1 MNMRGVL
8 SLIEIKGIAK
18 KIVEELVD
26 RSNQLGEG
34 RSVGT
39 IGFVD
44 DNGYIAGYNKI
55 IDGGLSGLPY
65 RKLLSNVSKNKYCS
79 LMEMINQLP
88 ENAVIISTDPG
99 ETGIIVNTG
108 GINIF
113 NLPVIKVGVK
123 NNSAVG
129 VGILY
134 PEKKNFNLASRSEKA
149 QLDSLTALT
158 MEAER
163 KALKASTEIRLE
175 YLHISGELPIISLDK
190 NDYKEWKN
198 NETDWEIPRINIK
211 SIDKEFAQKLVDRS
225 ISIEQGREVA
235 AFGKIDEDGSV
246 KQTSKIVIGGMG
258 YIPSRQL
265 ASSYQDIDDI
275 SLREA
280 YTDVIPHDTVIV
292 HTHPGGTG
300 VMHMSDA
307 MAGPGMWGRPIM
319 AIGHNKKGEIKGA
332 SVIELT
338 DRLCQLADENEDLEQ
353 KFFNVETSEE
363 ELKIRKRRYK
373 IAQEFT
379 DLCKQVELK

>member
-1 MNMRGVL
+1 LQEV
-8 SLIEIKGIAK
+8 KGIAEE
-18 KIVEELVD
+18 IVNRLVE

-39 IGFVD
+39 IAYLD
-44 DNGYIAGYNKI
+44 KDGYISSYNKI
-55 IDGGLSGLPY
+55 INGGLSGLPY
-65 RKLLSNVSKNKYCS
+65 RLLLSEVSEKKCCS
-79 LMEMINQLP
+79 LLEMINQLP

-99 ETGIIVNTG
+99 ESGIIVNTG

-123 NNSAVG
+123 NGSAVG

-134 PEKKNFNLASRSEKA
+134 PEKKNFNLATKSEKA
-149 QLDSLTALT
+149 QLDSLTAMS

-163 KALKASTEIRLE
+163 EALKISTQIKLK
-175 YLHISGELPIISLDK
+175 YLHISGELPIVSLDK
-190 NDYKEWKN
+190 EKYKKKIKN
-198 NETDWEIPRINIK
+198 NKCWKIKSSNIK
-211 SIDKEFAQKLVDRS
+211 SIDQEFAQKLVNKS
-225 ISIEQGREVA
+225 INIEQGREVA
-235 AFGKIDEDGSV
+235 AFGEIKENGR
-246 KQTSKIVIGGMG
+246 VIQASDLVVGGMG
-258 YIPSRQL
+258 YIPPRLL
-265 ASSYQDIDDI
+265 ASSYCDIGNI

-280 YTDVIPHDTVIV
+280 YSEIIPSNTTIV

-319 AIGHNKKGEIKGA
+319 AIGHNKKGKIRGVSA
-332 SVIELT
+332 IELS
-338 DRLCQLADENEDLEQ
+338 DRLCELADENEDLEQ
-353 KFFNVETSEE
+353 KFFEAETPEE

-379 DLCKQVELK
+379 DLCKQVELN

>member
-1 MNMRGVL
+1 MYEV
-8 SLIEIKGIAK
+8 KGIAEE
-18 KIVEELVD
+18 IVNRLVE

-39 IGFVD
+39 IGFID
-44 DNGYIAGYNKI
+44 ENGYIANYNKI

-65 RKLLSNVSKNKYCS
+65 RMLLSEVSPKNQCS
-79 LMEMINQLP
+79 LVEMIAQIP
-88 ENAVIISTDPG
+88 DNAVIISTDPG

-113 NLPVIKVGVK
+113 NLPVVKVGVK
-123 NNSAVG
+123 NGSAVG

-134 PEKKNFNLASRSEKA
+134 PEKKNFNLASESEKA
-149 QLDSLTALT
+149 QLDSLAALS

-163 KALKASTEIRLE
+163 EALKKSTEIRLK
-175 YLHISGELPIISLDK
+175 YLHISGELDIVSLNKD
-190 NDYKEWKN
+190 DYQLFENKDL
-198 NETDWEIPRINIK
+198 DWVLQRNSVK
-211 SIDKEFAQKLVDRS
+211 SIDEKFAQKLVDKS
-225 ISIEQGREVA
+225 INIEQGREVA
-235 AFGKIDEDGSV
+235 AFGVIGDDGHVRQASEV
-246 KQTSKIVIGGMG
+246 VVGGMG
-258 YIPSRQL
+258 YIPPRLL
-265 ASSYQDIDDI
+265 ASSYKDIKDI

-280 YTDVIPHDTVIV
+280 YTDVIPYNTTIV

-319 AIGHNKKGEIKGA
+319 AIGHNKRGEIKGV

-338 DRLCQLADENEDLEQ
+338 DRLCQLADENESLEQ
-353 KFFNVETSEE
+353 KFFKVEAPEE

-379 DLCKQVELK
+379 DLCRQVEIK